1 MNRKSEGTQETEE
14 RGAKQRGP
22 CSLVFFPWRFHVLSC
37 QTGRLSV
44 TGGGCRSIRI
54 AVDGLL
60 RNGGAPNAKPFL
72 SVLTC
77 PLCVGN
83 LEAAEGL
90 ATEARRPHFARVSS
104 ARMESVDHWPLAIN
118 DTQADS
124 RGEPLCGYRG
134 AREFGFPVF
143 PASTVES
150 GPPNSRIVCRRGFPN
165 RPFRGVF
172 RDSCTASGPKSW
184 RAISVGANG

>member
-60 RNGGAPNAKPFL
+60 RNGGAPNARRF
-72 SVLTC
+72 
-77 PLCVGN
+77 PLCVGSDP
-83 LEAAEGL
+83 GD
-90 ATEARRPHFARVSS
+90 RRPGGRSFGLSG
-104 ARMESVDHWPLAIN
+104 VDGVCGSLA
-118 DTQADS
+118 AGH
-124 RGEPLCGYRG
+124 R
-134 AREFGFPVF
+134 
-143 PASTVES
+143 
-150 GPPNSRIVCRRGFPN
+150 
-165 RPFRGVF
+165 
-172 RDSCTASGPKSW
+172 
-184 RAISVGANG
+184 